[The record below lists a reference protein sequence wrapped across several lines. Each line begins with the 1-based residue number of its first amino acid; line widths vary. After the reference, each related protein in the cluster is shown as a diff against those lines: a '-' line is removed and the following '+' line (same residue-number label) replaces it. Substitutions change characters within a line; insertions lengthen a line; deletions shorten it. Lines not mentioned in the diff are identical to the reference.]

1 MSQFNRGC
9 REVHVLFDNPERLKL
24 PKIFER
30 EGRDKTSSISVHT
43 CDTIEPNNLIPA
55 KWRES
60 VINCRRCKRSLTLFL
75 TKYWLK
81 KISQHLQCGMTLY
94 IAGGIEGD
102 LEDTAWCVSD
112 QSSPQPLPTYQ
123 SNAEETDTR
132 IWLHVSRT
140 SLRRIYIVSP
150 DTDVYHIG
158 FPFDHGNK
166 EILIEVNVTGLTQK
180 RILSLFNLKQ
190 NLSNDPDLSSIQSH
204 QLPQIFQTL
213 YVVTGCDYT
222 SFFSGFGKTT
232 FMKLFYQHAEFIT
245 SGTTHPG
252 SLSDCSLET
261 NSYELGFLA
270 FMWLIGTMY
279 FKKYASAFTA
289 TTPQSHYS
297 TFSGSNGCVPVK
309 DQHIHWLADIR
320 NSIWDRTQ
328 FENNMI
334 PSIDSLYRHWTR
346 TCWVLDMW
354 AQAASNKIMLK
365 PLLHYGWKMNDGKLM
380 FDWDSDTNMRK
391 VQNRVQLLLKG
402 CKCTKGCSTNAC
414 GCRRRGKRCAEGC
427 Q

>member
-1 MSQFNRGC
+1 MCCLIIQKDLNF
-9 REVHVLFDNPERLKL
+9 LKF
-24 PKIFER
+24 FER
-30 EGRDKTSSISVHT
+30 DRRDKTSSISVHT

-75 TKYWLK
+75 TKYCLN
-81 KISQHLQCGMTLY
+81 KISQHLQCGITLY

-123 SNAEETDTR
+123 SNAEEIYTR
-132 IWLHVSRT
+132 IWLHVSRI

-158 FPFDHGNK
+158 LPFDHGNK
-166 EILIEVNVTGLTQK
+166 EILIEVNVTGSTQK

-222 SFFSGFGKTT
+222 SFFSRFGKTT

-270 FMWLIGTMY
+270 FIRLIGTMY
-279 FKKYASAFTA
+279 F
-289 TTPQSHYS
+289 
-297 TFSGSNGCVPVK
+297 
-309 DQHIHWLADIR
+309 
-320 NSIWDRTQ
+320 
-328 FENNMI
+328 
-334 PSIDSLYRHWTR
+334 
-346 TCWVLDMW
+346 
-354 AQAASNKIMLK
+354 
-365 PLLHYGWKMNDGKLM
+365 
-380 FDWDSDTNMRK
+380 
-391 VQNRVQLLLKG
+391 
-402 CKCTKGCSTNAC
+402 
-414 GCRRRGKRCAEGC
+414 
-427 Q
+427 